1 MEAPRV
7 GIFSLLD
14 EACATVGQVTDEIF
28 LEALNKQLA
37 SHKYFDSKE
46 KNHTDRSMNFKE
58 NFRITHYAGDV
69 VYSVKGFIG
78 EKRDK
83 IPNIGLSYDQRNSY
97 SFHISKYRKNKSIQT
112 LLNSKINQKLKILC
126 TPPINVGV
134 GILT

>member
-1 MEAPRV
+1 MEAPLV

-78 EKRDK
+78 EKMDK
-83 IPNIGLSYDQRNSY
+83 
-97 SFHISKYRKNKSIQT
+97 FQT
-112 LLNSKINQKLKILC
+112 LAYPFIQPKKFIQFSHL
-126 TPPINVGV
+126 
-134 GILT
+134 

>member
-1 MEAPRV
+1 MFNQTNPAMSIQIDYFNNQIICDLVEAPRV

-78 EKRDK
+78 EKMDK
-83 IPNIGLSYDQRNSY
+83 FQTLAYHTTKEIHTVFTSLNIG
-97 SFHISKYRKNKSIQT
+97 
-112 LLNSKINQKLKILC
+112 KINLY
-126 TPPINVGV
+126 
-134 GILT
+134 